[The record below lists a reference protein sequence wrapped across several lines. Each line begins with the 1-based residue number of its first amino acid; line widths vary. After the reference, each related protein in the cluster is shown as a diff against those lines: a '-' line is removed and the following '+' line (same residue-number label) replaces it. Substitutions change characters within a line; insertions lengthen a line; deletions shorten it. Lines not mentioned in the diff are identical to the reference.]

1 MLLYALVLTHR
12 LQILLDDARHDRLVA
27 AARSRG
33 VSVATVVRDA
43 IDRGLPAPEDR
54 RRAAAISLLAAEP
67 MHSHLRIIVPSGP
80 GGAWDLTAST
90 TRSPSTSGAIATGSR
105 RR

>member
-67 MHSHLRIIVPSGP
+67 MPVPEPDDLAAELEALRG
-80 GGAWDLTAST
+80 
-90 TRSPSTSGAIATGSR
+90 R
-105 RR
+105 RG